1 MMIMMPD
8 FKNKILIICMKLLIN
23 IMKKSV
29 KNFFT
34 KPESEGIK
42 SFFILA
48 GLCPDTHVCFFYE
61 DLITNEFIYHSDDI
75 SSNLLEEEIN
85 KFVNLYI
92 YSKNTFNILKRF
104 VHKWKL
110 KTTKNYEMEFD
121 LYLNPLNNYPNN
133 QLISLLENN
142 TIYKF
147 RLTDLMNIWKDAL
160 FNCKGLFPEPSK
172 LKNPYTNLK
181 ISKYNLYNIYFAI
194 KNSNFHI
201 PMIIHSFFYC
211 NFNTDFFISKNYP
224 VLKENC
230 INNFVKE
237 AHPYELYEQIEN
249 MFHHYRKDI
258 SYCLLPNKIDLNHD
272 KINEYINLLY
282 RPTKF
287 YLLFSYSCNTYNK
300 QQNEE
305 NGRKLLKRFIK
316 NYPDYIT
323 FPVLPPST
331 SLSTLR
337 RRTSTLRRRRSPI
350 IELPPVN
357 PTQIVPVL
365 RNPTTNRIDN
375 SLVRQTTERFN
386 NLITEIDLAVV
397 NSNASS
403 PFEPSHQIPRTP
415 IRENTT

>member
-1 MMIMMPD
+1 MIMMLD

-29 KNFFT
+29 KKFFN

-42 SFFILA
+42 NFFILA
-48 GLCPDTHVCFFYE
+48 DLCPDTHINFFYE
-61 DLITNEFIYHSDDI
+61 DLITNEFICHSHDI
-75 SSNLLEEEIN
+75 SQDLLEEEIN

-104 VHKWKL
+104 VHNWNL
-110 KTTKNYEMEFD
+110 KRTKHYEMEYD

-133 QLISLLENN
+133 QLICLLENN

-160 FNCKGLFPEPSK
+160 FNCKGLFPEPSV

-181 ISKYNLYNIYFAI
+181 ISNYNLYNIYFAI

-201 PMIIHSFFYC
+201 PIIIQSFFYC
-211 NFNTDFFISKNYP
+211 NFHIDFFVSKNYP
-224 VLKENC
+224 ILKENC

-237 AHPYELYEQIEN
+237 SHPYELYEQIEN

-258 SYCLLPNKIDLNHD
+258 SYCVIPNKINLNQD
-272 KINEYINLLY
+272 KVNEYINLLY
-282 RPTKF
+282 KPVKF

-300 QQNEE
+300 QQNEQ
-305 NGRKLLKRFIK
+305 NGRKLLKKFVK

-323 FPVLPPST
+323 FPILPPST
-331 SLSTLR
+331 SLSYLR
-337 RRTSTLRRRRSPI
+337 RRTPTLRRRRNPI
-350 IELPPVN
+350 IELPAVN
-357 PTQIVPVL
+357 PTQIVP
-365 RNPTTNRIDN
+365 RSFNTSTNTIENPLIRESN
-375 SLVRQTTERFN
+375 ERLN

-397 NSNASS
+397 NSNATS

-415 IRENTT
+415 IRGNIT

>member
-1 MMIMMPD
+1 
-8 FKNKILIICMKLLIN
+8 MKLLIN

-29 KNFFT
+29 KKFFT

-75 SSNLLEEEIN
+75 SSNLLELEVN

-104 VHKWKL
+104 IHKWNIKR
-110 KTTKNYEMEFD
+110 TKHYEMEFD

-133 QLISLLENN
+133 QLVCLLENN

-172 LKNPYTNLK
+172 VKNPYTNLE
-181 ISKYNLYNIYFAI
+181 ISNYNLYNIYFAI

-201 PMIIHSFFYC
+201 PMIIQLFFYC
-211 NFNTDFFISKNYP
+211 NFNINFFVSKNYP
-224 VLKENC
+224 ILKENC

-237 AHPYELYEQIEN
+237 SHPYELYEQIEN
-249 MFHHYRKDI
+249 MFHHYRRDI
-258 SYCLLPNKIDLNHD
+258 SYCLLPNKVDLNHD

-282 RPTKF
+282 KPVKF

-300 QQNEE
+300 QQNED
-305 NGRKLLKRFIK
+305 NGRKLLKKFVK
-316 NYPDYIT
+316 KYPDYIT
-323 FPVLPPST
+323 FPTLPPST
-331 SLSTLR
+331 SLSQLR
-337 RRTSTLRRRRSPI
+337 RRTSTLRRRRNPI
-350 IELPPVN
+350 IELPNVN
-357 PTQIVPVL
+357 PTRIVPIL
-365 RNPTTNRIDN
+365 PNPTINTSDN
-375 SLVRQTTERFN
+375 LSITRSTERLN
-386 NLITEIDLAVV
+386 SLITEIDLAVI
-397 NSNASS
+397 NSNANS
-403 PFEPSHQIPRTP
+403 PFEPSHQLPRTP